1 MSPPRRSRRRTAL
14 RGFPPKRDICAQN
27 RSLGFVEARGATNVL
42 GAMPIPTY
50 EGRRTYF
57 FFADVEPKELMTFGV
72 EAGIQ
77 LDDDSTLEVLG
88 HALAYWA
95 IAEEQDVLTLR
106 AFVQDVFDL
115 TLAIYA
121 LIRLD
126 RGDRRDAL
134 RLRAELHSWL
144 EVRGVEARANVVGS
158 IHGRYEAGAVT
169 ELDGTRAHDFTTA
182 ANAAWRFVREPTL
195 RLAFKDLGFSLHDRG
210 DDAFLYA
217 YRAVENARRFHADKV
232 SATETT
238 PAWPPL
244 HALGTSEGQ
253 LQPLT
258 DTATSIRHGDTK
270 SAALAAARVN
280 RDATLALAEDVL
292 RRLAQHEG
300 VSW

>member
-1 MSPPRRSRRRTAL
+1 MAPFRV
-14 RGFPPKRDICAQN
+14 
-27 RSLGFVEARGATNVL
+27 RSLVPCAWATTVL

-106 AFVQDVFDL
+106 AFVQDVFDV

-144 EVRGVEARANVVGS
+144 EVRGVEARANVVGT
-158 IHGRYEAGAVT
+158 IHERYEAGAVT
-169 ELDGTRAHDFTTA
+169 ELDGPRARDFTTA
-182 ANAAWRFVREPTL
+182 ANAAWRFVRKPTL
-195 RLAFKDLGFSLHDRG
+195 RLAFKDLGFSLLDRG

-217 YRAVENARRFHADKV
+217 
-232 SATETT
+232 
-238 PAWPPL
+238 
-244 HALGTSEGQ
+244 
-253 LQPLT
+253 
-258 DTATSIRHGDTK
+258 
-270 SAALAAARVN
+270 
-280 RDATLALAEDVL
+280 
-292 RRLAQHEG
+292 
-300 VSW
+300 

>member
-1 MSPPRRSRRRTAL
+1 MP
-14 RGFPPKRDICAQN
+14 CAW
-27 RSLGFVEARGATNVL
+27 ATNVL

-106 AFVQDVFDL
+106 AFVQDVFDV

-144 EVRGVEARANVVGS
+144 EVRGVEARTNVVGT
-158 IHGRYEAGAVT
+158 IHERYEAGAVT
-169 ELDGTRAHDFTTA
+169 ELDGPRARDFTTA

-217 YRAVENARRFHADKV
+217 YRAVENARRFHADKL

-238 PAWPPL
+238 PVWPPL
-244 HALGTSEGQ
+244 HAALGTSEGQ

-258 DTATSIRHGDTK
+258 DAATSIRHGDTK

-280 RDATLALAEDVL
+280 RDATLCSPKTSSGDSLSTRA
-292 RRLAQHEG
+292 
-300 VSW
+300 

>member
-1 MSPPRRSRRRTAL
+1 
-14 RGFPPKRDICAQN
+14 
-27 RSLGFVEARGATNVL
+27 
-42 GAMPIPTY
+42 MPIPPY

-57 FFADVEPKELMTFGV
+57 FLADVEPKELMTFGV

-106 AFVQDVFDL
+106 AFVQDVFDV

-126 RGDRRDAL
+126 RGDKREAL

-144 EVRGVEARANVVGS
+144 EVRGVEARANVVGT
-158 IHGRYEAGAVT
+158 IHERYEAGAVT
-169 ELDGTRAHDFTTA
+169 ELDGPRARDFTTA
-182 ANAAWRFVREPTL
+182 ANAARRIFREP
-195 RLAFKDLGFSLHDRG
+195 AFRFTFKNPGFSRRDRG

-217 YRAVENARRFHADKV
+217 YRAVENARRFRADKV
-232 SATETT
+232 SATERK
-238 PAWPPL
+238 PVWPPL
-244 HALGTSEGQ
+244 HAALGTSEEQ

-258 DTATSIRHGDTK
+258 DAATSIRHGETK
-270 SAALAAARVN
+270 SAALATARVN
-280 RDATLALAEDVL
+280 RDATLVLAEDVL
-292 RRLAQHEG
+292 RRLAKHEG

>member
-1 MSPPRRSRRRTAL
+1 
-14 RGFPPKRDICAQN
+14 
-27 RSLGFVEARGATNVL
+27 
-42 GAMPIPTY
+42 MPIPTY
-50 EGRRTYF
+50 EGRRTCF

-72 EAGIQ
+72 EARIQ

-106 AFVQDVFDL
+106 AFVQDVFDV

-121 LIRLD
+121 LIRLE

-144 EVRGVEARANVVGS
+144 EVRGVEARANVVGT
-158 IHGRYEAGAVT
+158 IHERYEAGAVT
-169 ELDGTRAHDFTTA
+169 ELDGPRTRDFTTA
-182 ANAAWRFVREPTL
+182 AN
-195 RLAFKDLGFSLHDRG
+195 
-210 DDAFLYA
+210 LYA

-232 SATETT
+232 SATETK
-238 PAWPPL
+238 PVWPPL
-244 HALGTSEGQ
+244 HAVLGTSEGQ

-258 DTATSIRHGDTK
+258 DAATSIRHGDTK

-280 RDATLALAEDVL
+280 RDATLVLAEDVL

>member
-1 MSPPRRSRRRTAL
+1 VAVA
-14 RGFPPKRDICAQN
+14 GFDRVLSSEGV
-27 RSLGFVEARGATNVL
+27 RSLVPCAWATTVL

-95 IAEEQDVLTLR
+95 IAEEQDPLTLR
-106 AFVQDVFDL
+106 AFVQDVFDV

-144 EVRGVEARANVVGS
+144 EVRGVEARTNVVGT
-158 IHGRYEAGAVT
+158 IHERYAAGAVT
-169 ELDGTRAHDFTTA
+169 ELDGPRARDFTTA
-182 ANAAWRFVREPTL
+182 ANAAWRFVRKPTL
-195 RLAFKDLGFSLHDRG
+195 RLAFKDLGFSLLDRG

-217 YRAVENARRFHADKV
+217 YRAVETARRFHANKV
-232 SATETT
+232 SATETKSV
-238 PAWPPL
+238 WPPL
-244 HALGTSEGQ
+244 HAALGTSERQ

-258 DTATSIRHGDTK
+258 DAATSIRHGNTK

-280 RDATLALAEDVL
+280 RDATLVLAEDVL
-292 RRLAQHEG
+292 RRLAQREG

>member
-1 MSPPRRSRRRTAL
+1 
-14 RGFPPKRDICAQN
+14 
-27 RSLGFVEARGATNVL
+27 
-42 GAMPIPTY
+42 MPIPTY

-95 IAEEQDVLTLR
+95 IAEEQDLLTLR
-106 AFVQDVFDL
+106 AFVQDVFDV

-144 EVRGVEARANVVGS
+144 EVRGVEARANVVGT
-158 IHGRYEAGAVT
+158 IHERYEAGAVT
-169 ELDGTRAHDFTTA
+169 ELDGPRARDFTTA
-182 ANAAWRFVREPTL
+182 ANAAWRFVRQPTL
-195 RLAFKDLGFSLHDRG
+195 RLAFKDLGFSLLDRG

-217 YRAVENARRFHADKV
+217 YRAVENARASMRTRSRRRRRNPSGRRFTPRSGRARGNSNRSRTPRRR
-232 SATETT
+232 SATATRRA
-238 PAWPPL
+238 PLSPPL
-244 HALGTSEGQ
+244 A
-253 LQPLT
+253 
-258 DTATSIRHGDTK
+258 
-270 SAALAAARVN
+270 
-280 RDATLALAEDVL
+280 
-292 RRLAQHEG
+292 
-300 VSW
+300 

>member
-1 MSPPRRSRRRTAL
+1 
-14 RGFPPKRDICAQN
+14 
-27 RSLGFVEARGATNVL
+27 
-42 GAMPIPTY
+42 MPIPTY

-77 LDDDSTLEVLG
+77 LDDDSTLEMLG
-88 HALAYWA
+88 HALAYWS

-106 AFVQDVFDL
+106 AFVQDVFDV

-144 EVRGVEARANVVGS
+144 EVRGVEARANVVGT
-158 IHGRYEAGAVT
+158 IHERYEAGAVT
-169 ELDGTRAHDFTTA
+169 ELNGPRARDFTTA
-182 ANAAWRFVREPTL
+182 ATAAWRFVREPTL

-232 SATETT
+232 SATETK
-238 PAWPPL
+238 PVWPSL
-244 HALGTSEGQ
+244 HAALGTSEGQ

-258 DTATSIRHGDTK
+258 DAATSIRHGDTK

-280 RDATLALAEDVL
+280 RDATLVLAEDVL
-292 RRLAQHEG
+292 RQVAQQEG
-300 VSW
+300 VSWSPASHPDVG

>member
-1 MSPPRRSRRRTAL
+1 MF
-14 RGFPPKRDICAQN
+14 GFRLP
-27 RSLGFVEARGATNVL
+27 E
-42 GAMPIPTY
+42 
-50 EGRRTYF
+50 
-57 FFADVEPKELMTFGV
+57 
-72 EAGIQ
+72 
-77 LDDDSTLEVLG
+77 
-88 HALAYWA
+88 YWT

-106 AFVQDVFDL
+106 AFVQDFFDV

-134 RLRAELHSWL
+134 RLRAELHSCL
-144 EVRGVEARANVVGS
+144 EVRGAEARASSERSTSAMRPAPSGS
-158 IHGRYEAGAVT
+158 WTAGP
-169 ELDGTRAHDFTTA
+169 RARDFTTA

-195 RLAFKDLGFSLHDRG
+195 RLTFKDLGFSLRDRG

-238 PAWPPL
+238 PVWPPL
-244 HALGTSEGQ
+244 HALLGTTEGQ
-253 LQPLT
+253 LEPLT
-258 DTATSIRHGDTK
+258 DAATSIRHGDTK

-280 RDATLALAEDVL
+280 RDATLVLAEDIL
-292 RRLAQHEG
+292 RRLAQHED

>member
-1 MSPPRRSRRRTAL
+1 
-14 RGFPPKRDICAQN
+14 
-27 RSLGFVEARGATNVL
+27 
-42 GAMPIPTY
+42 MPIPPY

-57 FFADVEPKELMTFGV
+57 FFADVEPKELMTFGL

-77 LDDDSTLEVLG
+77 LDDDLTLEVLG

-106 AFVQDVFDL
+106 AFVQDVFDV

-144 EVRGVEARANVVGS
+144 EVRGVEARANVVGT
-158 IHGRYEAGAVT
+158 IHERYEAGAVT
-169 ELDGTRAHDFTTA
+169 ELDGPRARDFTTA
-182 ANAAWRFVREPTL
+182 ANAAWRFVREPAL
-195 RLAFKDLGFSLHDRG
+195 RLAFKDLGFSLRDRG

-217 YRAVENARRFHADKV
+217 YRAVEKADRFQAAKSQRRRRNPSGRRLTPRSARARGSSDLSRTPRRR
-232 SATETT
+232 SAT
-238 PAWPPL
+238 
-244 HALGTSEGQ
+244 
-253 LQPLT
+253 
-258 DTATSIRHGDTK
+258 ATRK

-280 RDATLALAEDVL
+280 RDATLVLAEDVL
-292 RRLAQHEG
+292 RRVAQREG
-300 VSW
+300 VTW

>member
-1 MSPPRRSRRRTAL
+1 
-14 RGFPPKRDICAQN
+14 
-27 RSLGFVEARGATNVL
+27 
-42 GAMPIPTY
+42 MPIPTY

-77 LDDDSTLEVLG
+77 LDDDSTLDVLG
-88 HALAYWA
+88 HALAYWS

-106 AFVQDVFDL
+106 AFVQDVFDV

-144 EVRGVEARANVVGS
+144 EVRGVEARANVVGT
-158 IHGRYEAGAVT
+158 IHERCEAGAVT
-169 ELDGTRAHDFTTA
+169 ELDGPRAGDFTTA
-182 ANAAWRFVREPTL
+182 ATAAWRFVREPTL
-195 RLAFKDLGFSLHDRG
+195 RLAFKDLGFSLRDRG

-232 SATETT
+232 SATETK
-238 PAWPPL
+238 PVWPPL
-244 HALGTSEGQ
+244 HSALDERGAT
-253 LQPLT
+253 P
-258 DTATSIRHGDTK
+258 TAHGRRDVDSPRRYEERRSRRRSRESRRDPRTRGRRSPATR
-270 SAALAAARVN
+270 SARGRELVAGAHPRRRV
-280 RDATLALAEDVL
+280 T
-292 RRLAQHEG
+292 G
-300 VSW
+300 

>member
-1 MSPPRRSRRRTAL
+1 MRPRNDSRAR
-14 RGFPPKRDICAQN
+14 PKKSGPSSRNAIW
-27 RSLGFVEARGATNVL
+27 STNVR
-42 GAMPIPTY
+42 GAMPIPRY

-57 FFADVEPKELMTFGV
+57 FFADVEPRELMTFGV
-72 EAGIQ
+72 ESGIP

-95 IAEEQDVLTLR
+95 IAEEQEVLTLR
-106 AFVQDVFDL
+106 AFVQDVFDV

-144 EVRGVEARANVVGS
+144 EVRGVEARANVVGT
-158 IHGRYEAGAVT
+158 IHERYEAGAVS
-169 ELDGTRAHDFTTA
+169 ELDGPRARDFTTA
-182 ANAAWRFVREPTL
+182 ATAAWGFVREPTL
-195 RLAFKDLGFSLHDRG
+195 RLAFKDFGFSLRDRG

-217 YRAVENARRFHADKV
+217 YRAVENARRFHAAKV

-238 PAWPPL
+238 PVWPPL
-244 HALGTSEGQ
+244 HAALGTSEGQ

-258 DTATSIRHGDTK
+258 DAATSIRHGDTK

-280 RDATLALAEDVL
+280 RDATLVLAEVVL
-292 RRLAQHEG
+292 QRLAQHEG

>member
-1 MSPPRRSRRRTAL
+1 
-14 RGFPPKRDICAQN
+14 
-27 RSLGFVEARGATNVL
+27 
-42 GAMPIPTY
+42 MPIPPY

-106 AFVQDVFDL
+106 AFVQDVFDV

-144 EVRGVEARANVVGS
+144 EVRGVEARANVVGT
-158 IHGRYEAGAVT
+158 IHERYEAGAVT
-169 ELDGTRAHDFTTA
+169 ELDGPRARDFTTA

-195 RLAFKDLGFSLHDRG
+195 RLAFKDLGFSLRDRG

-232 SATETT
+232 SATERK
-238 PAWPPL
+238 PVWPPL
-244 HALGTSEGQ
+244 HAALGTSEEQ

-258 DTATSIRHGDTK
+258 DAATSIRHGDTK

-280 RDATLALAEDVL
+280 RNATLMLAEDVL
-292 RRLAQHEG
+292 RRLAEHEG

>member
-1 MSPPRRSRRRTAL
+1 
-14 RGFPPKRDICAQN
+14 
-27 RSLGFVEARGATNVL
+27 
-42 GAMPIPTY
+42 MPIPPY

-106 AFVQDVFDL
+106 AFVQDVFDV

-144 EVRGVEARANVVGS
+144 EVRGVEARTNVVGT
-158 IHGRYEAGAVT
+158 IHERYEAGAVT
-169 ELDGTRAHDFTTA
+169 ELDGPHARDFMTA
-182 ANAAWRFVREPTL
+182 ANAAWRFVREPRL
-195 RLAFKDLGFSLHDRG
+195 RLAFKDLGFSLRDRG

-217 YRAVENARRFHADKV
+217 YRAVENAHRFHAAKL
-232 SATETT
+232 SATETK
-238 PAWPPL
+238 PVWPPL
-244 HALGTSEGQ
+244 QAALGTSEGQ

-258 DTATSIRHGDTK
+258 DAATSIRHGDTK

-280 RDATLALAEDVL
+280 RDATLVLAEDVL
-292 RRLAQHEG
+292 RRLAQREG